1 MSPDRET
8 LKAAFKSY
16 PGLVL
21 GAHFSIAG
29 GIHNAMYSAQDYGC
43 TAVQLFTKNATTWK
57 ERRLTDDD
65 ICRFKQSLKDTR
77 ITRIASHTSY
87 LINLANPD
95 QEKRTRSRQ
104 ALTEELVRLDALGI
118 PFVVHHP
125 GSHLGSGLEKGA
137 GQIAAEV
144 NEIFNRHP
152 DLTPRLLFETT
163 AGQGT
168 GIGHRFEQLADIIER
183 VNEKN
188 RVGVCLDTCH
198 IFAAGYDIRTQDVYR
213 KMMARFE
220 ETIGLTNLYFI
231 HINDSLKPFESRV
244 DRHAHIGEG
253 DIGIEGFRLI
263 MTDPVLADIPK
274 VIETHKGSDLE
285 DFDTV
290 NLTRLVNLVSGIKKD
305 HLPC

>member
-1 MSPDRET
+1 VPPDRQT
-8 LKAAFKSY
+8 LKNVFKSN

-29 GIHNAMYSAQDYGC
+29 GIHNAMYTAQDYGC
-43 TAVQLFTKNATTWK
+43 TTVQLFTKNATTWK
-57 ERRLTDDD
+57 ERQLTDDD
-65 ICRFKQSLKDTR
+65 IGRFKQSVKDTR

-95 QEKRTRSRQ
+95 REKRTRSRQ
-104 ALTEELVRLDALGI
+104 ALIEELIRSDALGI

-125 GSHLGSGLEKGA
+125 GSYLGSGLEKGVD
-137 GQIAAEV
+137 QIASEV
-144 NEIFNRHP
+144 NEIFDRHP
-152 DLTPRLLFETT
+152 ELNPRLLFETT

-168 GIGHRFEQLADIIER
+168 GIGHRFEQLADIIEG
-183 VNEKN
+183 VNEKD

-213 KMMARFE
+213 KTMARFE
-220 ETIGLTNLYFI
+220 EIIGLRNLFFI
-231 HINDSLKPFESRV
+231 HLNDSLKPFESRV

-274 VIETHKGSDLE
+274 VIETHKGSDSE

-290 NLTRLVNLVSGIKKD
+290 NLTRLVSLVSGAKND
-305 HLPC
+305 